1 MKLDGRTPYER
12 LRGREYRGEI
22 AEGFETVHYKVAS
35 TQKGK
40 LDPQSAIGV
49 WLGKSLMSDG
59 AEASGG
65 GQKRRDG
72 KRRPLKASEDCR
84 GNLVVS

>member
-49 WLGKSLMSDG
+49 WLGKSLMSDEHLIG
-59 AEASGG
+59 TDQGI
-65 GQKRRDG
+65 RRCRSIW
-72 KRRPLKASEDCR
+72 RRPEKKRWEKKI
-84 GNLVVS
+84 